1 MESNADLLIYNT
13 SQLLTLSGPSR
24 PRVGDE
30 MDALGS
36 IRNGA
41 VAVKSGRILDVGIT
55 DHILETYKSTS
66 QKIDARGKLLMP
78 GFVDPHTHLVYA
90 GSRENEMI
98 RRMQGEDYLDILKSG
113 GGIHATV
120 KAVRESSQKELFEG
134 ALNRLNLLMAH
145 GTTTVEIKSGYGLS
159 PEAEEKMLQVIQ
171 ELKNT
176 HPLDIV
182 PTFLGAHVVP
192 RDQNRKDYIGWIV
205 RDGLKQFKDLAEFCD
220 VFCEEEA
227 YTLEEAEIILKAA
240 KKLGYSL
247 KVHAGQFQSL
257 GAAGLAA
264 DLGAISAEHLDHI
277 TDDEIRKMKQSGTI
291 AILLPGASFF
301 LDSENYPNARRFI
314 ETSIPVS
321 LATDFNPGSCP
332 CFSMQM
338 IMALAFFR
346 MKMSIAQCIT
356 AATINAAY
364 AINRGDQAGSIEKGK
379 SADMIL
385 LNIQKP
391 EQIPYHFGT
400 NLVRCV
406 IKSGKFFDLSITGRV

>member
-1 MESNADLLIYNT
+1 MESNADLIIYNT

-24 PRVGDE
+24 PRIGDE
-30 MDALGS
+30 TEALGS
-36 IRNGA
+36 IENGA
-41 VAVKSGRILDVGIT
+41 VIVKKGRIFDVGPTNSLFKI
-55 DHILETYKSTS
+55 YKNSP
-66 QKIDARGKLLMP
+66 KKMDAGGKLLMP

-90 GSRENEMI
+90 GFREDEMI
-98 RRMQGEDYLDILKSG
+98 RRVQGESYLDILKSG

-120 KAVRESSQKELFEG
+120 QAVRTSSKNELFES
-134 ALNRLNLLMAH
+134 ALDRLNLLMAH

-159 PEAEEKMLQVIQ
+159 PEAEEKMLRVIQ
-171 ELKNT
+171 ELNAV
-176 HPLDIV
+176 HPADVV
-182 PTFLGAHVVP
+182 PTFMGAHVIP
-192 RDQNRKDYIGWIV
+192 QDQNRKDYINWII

-227 YTLEEAEIILKAA
+227 YTLKETESILKAA
-240 KKLGYSL
+240 RKYGYKL
-247 KVHAGQFQSL
+247 KVHAGQFRSL

-264 DLGAISAEHLDHI
+264 DLGAISAEHLDHV
-277 TDDEIRKMKQSGTI
+277 TDDEIRKMKQAGTI

-301 LDSENYPNARRFI
+301 LDSKSYPDARRFLD
-314 ETSIPVS
+314 ENVPVA

-338 IMALAFFR
+338 IMALAFLR

-364 AINRGDQAGSIEKGK
+364 AINRGDQVGSIEKGK
-379 SADMIL
+379 SADLIL
-385 LNIQKP
+385 LDIQKP

-400 NLVRCV
+400 NLVKCV
-406 IKSGKFFDLSITGRV
+406 IKGGRMIDFSV

>member
-1 MESNADLLIYNT
+1 MESNVDLLIYNT

-30 MDALGS
+30 MEVINS
-36 IRNGA
+36 VENGA
-41 VAVKSGRILDVGIT
+41 VAVKKGRVFDVGPT
-55 DHILETYKSTS
+55 DRLIKTYQNSI
-66 QKIDARGKLLMP
+66 QKIDAQGKLLMP

-90 GSRENEMI
+90 GSREDEMI
-98 RRMQGEDYLDILKSG
+98 RRMQGEGYLDILKSG

-120 KAVRESSQKELFEG
+120 QAVRESNPKELFES
-134 ALNRLNLLMAH
+134 AINRLNLLMAH

-159 PEAEEKMLQVIQ
+159 PEAEEKMLHVIRDLQ
-171 ELKNT
+171 AA
-176 HPLDIV
+176 HPVEIV

-192 RDQNRKDYIGWIV
+192 RDQNRNDYIDWIV
-205 RDGLKQFKDLAEFCD
+205 RDGLRQFKDLAEFCD

-227 YTLEEAEIILKAA
+227 YTLKETETILKAA
-240 KKLGYSL
+240 KKLEYRL

-264 DLGAISAEHLDHI
+264 DLGAVSAEHLDHI
-277 TDDEIRKMKQSGTI
+277 TDDEIRKMKQAGTT
-291 AILLPGASFF
+291 AILLPGACFF

-314 ETSIPVS
+314 EADIPVA

-338 IMALAFFR
+338 IMALSFFHIR
-346 MKMSIAQCIT
+346 MSIAQCIT

-364 AINRGDQAGSIEKGK
+364 AINRGDQTGSIEKGK
-379 SADMIL
+379 SADLIL
-385 LNIQKP
+385 LDIQKP

-400 NLVRCV
+400 NLVKCV
-406 IKSGKFFDLSITGRV
+406 IKKGQKVDFSE